1 MTIREYYDRIN
12 TKLFNLIP
20 PDLGCI
26 LEVGCGA
33 GALGAHYKAKSP
45 ATEYIG
51 VELDPAAAEIGRQR
65 IDRVINGNVEQA
77 DDPELQ
83 FAEQSFDA
91 MIYGDVLEHLIN
103 PWEVLDRHSRW
114 LKPDGCVIAS
124 IPNVQNWTILRDLM
138 RGRWDY
144 QDEGLLDR
152 THLRFFTLDS
162 VKALFAQAGLRI
174 ETIETTQSHDP
185 SEYAAI
191 APPMQA
197 LAQWLAID
205 PTQFDYL
212 TTSHQFIVVAR
223 KVTRRLFVQT
233 MRLGSPNSERV
244 RTCEVDTWSNQ
255 IPGVRSRS
263 ETRQAVLSLA
273 RPDEEKVFIWQDA
286 QLPAPLVLQ
295 QQPNLLGRGYL
306 TIADVDRDPQTNAY
320 LVDSDYL
327 LYRSCH
333 AVQTA
338 SPALAEL
345 VRPYNPHVVVF
356 PNHLAELPIPRGDR
370 DYDHARLLIGSAT
383 PGHDWE
389 PLLPMLNAILA
400 EFGDRAPITV
410 VHDQAC
416 FDALETPYKRF
427 FPHQPYE
434 TYQRILRTANIA
446 LLPLAPTAA
455 NRLKSDVHFLDAAG
469 SGLAVLAAPTV
480 YGETILENE
489 TGLIYQSPE
498 AFAAQLRGLISDA
511 ALRERLGRSA
521 YAWVGTHRLLKH
533 HVRDR
538 IRWYYELR
546 DQLPQL
552 TADLRDRAPEL
563 FTPVNK

>member
-12 TKLFNLIP
+12 TKLFKLIP

-26 LEVGCGA
+26 LEIGCGA
-33 GALGAHYKAKSP
+33 GALGAHYKAQSP

-51 VELDPAAAEIGRQR
+51 VELDQAAAEIGRER
-65 IDRVINGNVEQA
+65 IDRVITANVEQA

-83 FAEQSFDA
+83 FADQSFDA

-114 LKPDGCVIAS
+114 LKPDGYVIAS

-144 QDEGLLDR
+144 QEEGLLDR

-174 ETIETTQSHDP
+174 ETIEATQSHDP
-185 SEYAAI
+185 SEYDAI
-191 APPMQA
+191 APHLQA
-197 LAQWLAID
+197 LAQWMAID
-205 PTQFDYL
+205 PAQFDYR
-212 TTSHQFIVVAR
+212 TTSHQFVVVAR
-223 KVTRRLFVQT
+223 KAARRLFIQT
-233 MRLGSPNSERV
+233 MRFGSPSSERV

-255 IPGVRSRS
+255 VPGVRSLS
-263 ETRQAVLSLA
+263 DHRQAVLSLA

-286 QLPAPLVLQ
+286 QIPEQLILQ

-306 TIADVDRDPQTNAY
+306 TIADVDRDPRMNAH
-320 LVDSDYL
+320 LVDSNYL

-333 AVQTA
+333 AIQTA
-338 SPALAEL
+338 SPALADI

-356 PNHLAELPIPRGDR
+356 PNHVAELPIPRGDR
-370 DYDHARLLIGSAT
+370 DYDHARLVIGSAT
-383 PGHDWE
+383 PGQDWE
-389 PLLPMLNAILA
+389 PLLPALNAIFA

-410 VHDQAC
+410 VHDHAC
-416 FDALETPYKRF
+416 FEALDTPYKRF
-427 FPHQPYE
+427 FPHQTYE
-434 TYQRILRTANIA
+434 TYQRILRACTIS
-446 LLPLAPTAA
+446 LLPLAPTPS
-455 NRLKSDVHFLDAAG
+455 NQLKSDIHFLDTA
-469 SGLAVLAAPTV
+469 SEGLAVLASPTV
-480 YGETILENE
+480 YGETILDGE
-489 TGLIYQSPE
+489 TGLIYQSPDD
-498 AFAAQLRGLISDA
+498 FAAKLRDLITDA

-521 YAWVGTHRLLKH
+521 YTWVGQHRLLKN

-552 TADLRDRAPEL
+552 NADLRDRAPEL
-563 FTPVNK
+563 FITVSE